1 MGQPYPRKI
10 SRFGNQH
17 PGKRSMVALMF
28 ALVVAACGD
37 GPESRAPESADDSAF
52 AALQER
58 GSAPQGMGVDQYASV
73 HRFDDLPDG
82 GRIEFQDSV
91 GDDKAVARIRA
102 HLQEIVA
109 DFARGD
115 FSTPGFVHA
124 MEEVPGTRVMAERK
138 DAIRFT
144 YNPLSRGGEVRMETA
159 DTAAIRAIHEFL
171 AFQRLD
177 HRAMGH
183 DMH

>member
-1 MGQPYPRKI
+1 MRT
-10 SRFGNQH
+10 
-17 PGKRSMVALMF
+17 MVALILAA
-28 ALVVAACGD
+28 ALSGCGD
-37 GPESRAPESADDSAF
+37 GPESRAGESAEDSAF

-58 GSAPQGMGVDQYASV
+58 GAAKEGMGVDQYASV

-82 GRIEFQDSV
+82 GRIEFQDTA
-91 GDDKAVARIRA
+91 GDDDAVERIRA

-115 FSTPGFVHA
+115 FSTPAFVHD
-124 MEEVPGTRVMAERK
+124 MEAIPGTRVMAERR
-138 DAIRFT
+138 DTIRYT
-144 YNPLSRGGEVRMETA
+144 YAQLPRGGEVRIETA
-159 DTAAIRAIHEFL
+159 DSVALRAVHEFL

-183 DMH
+183 PMH